1 MISSADFIRPLPFRR
16 WVCWHQPS
24 PVGKGAIARQRH
36 APATTC
42 RADLMATG
50 GQISCPPAGNFLS
63 VSGQFPLSADRGAPD
78 SLGPPHGA
86 SSLLHDRNKGDVVLR
101 TLGRGGRPPRVVA
114 RARHP
119 QLDAHESHRIGIGVS
134 PVRDCSKLHCLPF
147 ANQVATFSANSTCIC
162 NSAIVA
168 LSSLSPAR
176 NRINSSRSDPVS
188 SASGGMCSR

>member
-63 VSGQFPLSADRGAPD
+63 VSGQFPLSADSAKAALKPLIQ
-78 SLGPPHGA
+78 LGERA
-86 SSLLHDRNKGDVVLR
+86 ERYFADGD
-101 TLGRGGRPPRVVA
+101 GG
-114 RARHP
+114 
-119 QLDAHESHRIGIGVS
+119 
-134 PVRDCSKLHCLPF
+134 
-147 ANQVATFSANSTCIC
+147 
-162 NSAIVA
+162 
-168 LSSLSPAR
+168 
-176 NRINSSRSDPVS
+176 SR
-188 SASGGMCSR
+188 

>member
-63 VSGQFPLSADRGAPD
+63 VSGQFPLSADTPCTAGGYIG
-78 SLGPPHGA
+78 GPPWHWTNSRPGSTRSCA
-86 SSLLHDRNKGDVVLR
+86 
-101 TLGRGGRPPRVVA
+101 GGSTITA
-114 RARHP
+114 
-119 QLDAHESHRIGIGVS
+119 G
-134 PVRDCSKLHCLPF
+134 
-147 ANQVATFSANSTCIC
+147 STC
-162 NSAIVA
+162 
-168 LSSLSPAR
+168 LLYT
-176 NRINSSRSDPVS
+176 SD
-188 SASGGMCSR
+188 AADEE

>member
-63 VSGQFPLSADRGAPD
+63 VSGQFPLSADIAASAARGSAD
-78 SLGPPHGA
+78 QRLDIPP
-86 SSLLHDRNKGDVVLR
+86 
-101 TLGRGGRPPRVVA
+101 
-114 RARHP
+114 
-119 QLDAHESHRIGIGVS
+119 IGTS
-134 PVRDCSKLHCLPF
+134 P
-147 ANQVATFSANSTCIC
+147 
-162 NSAIVA
+162 
-168 LSSLSPAR
+168 SPAR
-176 NRINSSRSDPVS
+176 RPVTGTPPRRSARRETAGRALIICPVELVRGVLPVP
-188 SASGGMCSR
+188 GG